1 MNRDYAKRLD
11 DLREKLSGFGK
22 ENLHDILHFIGVG
35 LEEIFGFKRCRIY
48 LEDLTEG
55 LLICAYA
62 MGEMKIEL
70 QGTSIF
76 ILPQTSLVAR
86 AFVDRRLYWT
96 WRNPEAKKMFN
107 KELAS
112 KFNIKEMAAIPIIYN
127 GKSIGVITVD
137 SSKEGEIA
145 DEETFETIKDFI
157 FSVSHSVDRAKR
169 FHQHLKFSKKVD
181 EAKIGEAASQMMR
194 SAVKIVGK
202 LTLASVLIPNEEKSP
217 LPPFNK
223 GGDNRGDYMKI
234 LATYSSRFEDKDIYE
249 DRHRVD
255 IIKGES
261 LIERIVYDDPE
272 RGIIYKYDT
281 VNPLYIP
288 DVKTESFKR
297 KPIAEKIGLT
307 SLYMVPRFDPVTKK
321 IICVVN
327 YYTKEKYKF
336 TQFEEELLCSHAEMV
351 EKVIRDVGREHIE
364 IEVLSEIAELL
375 SEPPPAPPL
384 TSSLS
389 PPSKGGEWG
398 GRKGGDE
405 GGVSVF
411 ATKVL
416 SKANELIDADT
427 GSIAIVRN
435 IDGVR
440 WLVVENEDGTL
451 IGAKSRGWRKK
462 AIPPLKVGGE
472 DLERR
477 ERSLTGYV
485 AHTKMPYLCNDV
497 KLEAAGKGFYREVS
511 EDVGSELAIPIL
523 YGDEVIGIINLDSF
537 KKGFFTEEHKRILT
551 IITSLVSSHIHDLL
565 KIQELQKEVHQL
577 KEDIG
582 YRAPN
587 VSSYSLGNIIGKSP
601 KIKDTIDVLN
611 KIVTPVFNRI
621 VSWREKINREERIGL
636 SSLLIMGETG
646 SGKEMLF
653 NNIYSRLNE
662 LYKKELKSNLPVRST
677 QTGNDLP
684 LKKTNIAAY
693 SGELTY
699 SELFGHKKG
708 SFTGADSDRKGIL
721 EEADGGVVFLDEIG
735 DADPKTQVQ
744 LLRFLDN
751 GGFYR
756 LGENRIRYSR
766 VFLIAAT
773 NKDLNNEIRHGRFRE
788 DLYYRLSE
796 LSIVIPPLR
805 ERREDIPDLSVH
817 FLSEINS
824 VYGRGNEIP
833 LLNKKAV
840 DFLLGYEFKGNVRE
854 LRSILLRAYFLKK
867 GREINRDD
875 LITAIGIESTRLTGG
890 KVFSSEDTVSGIYE
904 SIVSDVQDFWSALY
918 EPFINREINRE
929 TVKLVLNKAR
939 LNGDDSLPK
948 LAVRLKA
955 CKEGF
960 NKLPAEKK
968 KFISFRNFLYK
979 TVKITA

>member
-1 MNRDYAKRLD
+1 MNKDYAKRLD

-35 LEEIFGFKRCRIY
+35 MEEIFGFKRCRIY

-62 MGEMKIEL
+62 VGEMKSEL

-112 KFNIKEMAAIPIIYN
+112 KFNIKEMAAIPIIHN

-145 DEETFETIKDFI
+145 DKETFETVKDFI
-157 FSVSHSVDRAKR
+157 VSVSHSIDRAKR

-261 LIERIVYDDPE
+261 LIERIVDDDPE
-272 RGIIYKYDT
+272 RGIIYKHDT
-281 VNPLYIP
+281 VTPLYIP

-307 SLYMVPRFDPVTKK
+307 SLYMVPRFDPLTKK

-327 YYTKEKYKF
+327 YYTREKYKF

-364 IEVLSEIAELL
+364 IEVLNEIAELL
-375 SEPPPAPPL
+375 SEKSEDL
-384 TSSLS
+384 
-389 PPSKGGEWG
+389 
-398 GRKGGDE
+398 
-405 GGVSVF
+405 SVF

-440 WLVVENEDGTL
+440 WLVVENEDGIL

-497 KLEAAGKGFYREVS
+497 KLEVSGKGFYREVS

-551 IITSLVSSHIHDLL
+551 IITGLVSSHIHDLL

-587 VSSYSLGNIIGKSP
+587 VSSYSLGNIIGKSS
-601 KIKDTIDVLN
+601 KIKDIIDVLN

-662 LYKKELKSNLPVRST
+662 MYKKELKSN
-677 QTGNDLP
+677 NDLP

-773 NKDLNNEIRHGRFRE
+773 NKDLNNEIWQGRFRE

-824 VYGRGNEIP
+824 VYGKGDEIP

-867 GREINRDD
+867 GREINRND
-875 LITAIGIESTRLTGG
+875 LITAIGIESTYLTKS
-890 KVFSSEDTVSGIYE
+890 KVFSSKDTVSGIYE
-904 SIVSDVQDFWSALY
+904 SIVADDKDFWSAIY
-918 EPFINREINRE
+918 EPLINREISRE

-955 CKEGF
+955 CKKDF

>member
-35 LEEIFGFKRCRIY
+35 MEEIFGFKRCRIY

-62 MGEMKIEL
+62 VGEMKSEL

-112 KFNIKEMAAIPIIYN
+112 KFNIKEMAAIPILYN

-145 DEETFETIKDFI
+145 DKETLDTIKDFI
-157 FSVSHSVDRAKR
+157 VSVSHSIDRAKR

-202 LTLASVLIPNEEKSP
+202 LTLASVLIPNEAK
-217 LPPFNK
+217 
-223 GGDNRGDYMKI
+223 RGEDEDYMKI

-261 LIERIVYDDPE
+261 LIERIVDDDPE

-375 SEPPPAPPL
+375 SEPPPAPPFQ
-384 TSSLS
+384 
-389 PPSKGGEWG
+389 
-398 GRKGGDE
+398 GGDE

-462 AIPPLKVGGE
+462 AIPPLKIGGE

-485 AHTKMPYLCNDV
+485 AYTKAPYLCNDV
-497 KLEAAGKGFYREVS
+497 KLEASGKGFYREVS

-551 IITSLVSSHIHDLL
+551 IITNLVSSHIHDLL
-565 KIQELQKEVHQL
+565 KIQELQREVHQL

-587 VSSYSLGNIIGKSP
+587 VSSYSLGNIIGKSS

-621 VSWREKINREERIGL
+621 VSWREKINKEERIGL

-662 LYKKELKSNLPVRST
+662 LYKKELKSN
-677 QTGNDLP
+677 NDLP

-773 NKDLNNEIRHGRFRE
+773 NKDLNNEIRQGRFRE

-875 LITAIGIESTRLTGG
+875 LITAIGIKSNQLTVG
-890 KVFSSEDTVSGIYE
+890 KVFLSEDTVSGIYE
-904 SIVSDVQDFWSALY
+904 SIVSDDKDFWSVIY
-918 EPFINREINRE
+918 EPFINREISRE

-939 LNGDDSLPK
+939 LNGYDSLPK

-955 CKEGF
+955 CKKDF

-979 TVKITA
+979 TVKITG

>member
-35 LEEIFGFKRCRIY
+35 MEEIFGFKRSRIY

-62 MGEMKIEL
+62 MGEMKSEL

-112 KFNIKEMAAIPIIYN
+112 KFYIKEMAAIPILYN

-145 DEETFETIKDFI
+145 DKETFETIKDFI
-157 FSVSHSVDRAKR
+157 ASVSHSVDRAKR

-202 LTLASVLIPNEEKSP
+202 LTLASVLIPNEAK
-217 LPPFNK
+217 
-223 GGDNRGDYMKI
+223 RGEDEDYMKI

-272 RGIIYKYDT
+272 RGIIYKHDT

-327 YYTKEKYKF
+327 YYTREKYKF

-375 SEPPPAPPL
+375 SEREEDL
-384 TSSLS
+384 
-389 PPSKGGEWG
+389 
-398 GRKGGDE
+398 
-405 GGVSVF
+405 SVF

-435 IDGVR
+435 IDGAR

-485 AHTKMPYLCNDV
+485 AYTKAPYLCNDV
-497 KLEAAGKGFYREVS
+497 KLETAGKGFYREVS

-565 KIQELQKEVHQL
+565 KIQELQREVHQL

-662 LYKKELKSNLPVRST
+662 LYKKEIKSN
-677 QTGNDLP
+677 NDLP

-773 NKDLNNEIRHGRFRE
+773 NKDLNNEIRQGRFRE

-867 GREINRDD
+867 GREINRDG

-890 KVFSSEDTVSGIYE
+890 KVFSGEDTGTGIYE
-904 SIVSDVQDFWSALY
+904 SIVSNDKDFWSAIY
-918 EPFINREINRE
+918 EPFINREISRE
-929 TVKLVLNKAR
+929 SVKLVLNKAR

-960 NKLPAEKK
+960 SKLPAEKK

-979 TVKITA
+979 TVKITS

>member
-35 LEEIFGFKRCRIY
+35 MEEIFGFKRCRIY

-62 MGEMKIEL
+62 VGEMKSEL

-112 KFNIKEMAAIPIIYN
+112 KFNIKEMAAIPILYN

-145 DEETFETIKDFI
+145 DKETLDTIKDFI
-157 FSVSHSVDRAKR
+157 VSVSHSIDRAKR

-202 LTLASVLIPNEEKSP
+202 LTLASVLIPNEAK
-217 LPPFNK
+217 
-223 GGDNRGDYMKI
+223 RGEDEDYMKI

-261 LIERIVYDDPE
+261 LIERIVDDDPE

-375 SEPPPAPPL
+375 SEPPPAPPFQ
-384 TSSLS
+384 
-389 PPSKGGEWG
+389 
-398 GRKGGDE
+398 GGDE

-462 AIPPLKVGGE
+462 AIPPLKIGGE

-485 AHTKMPYLCNDV
+485 AYTKAPYLCNDV
-497 KLEAAGKGFYREVS
+497 KLEASGKGFYREVS

-551 IITSLVSSHIHDLL
+551 IITNLVSSHIHDLL
-565 KIQELQKEVHQL
+565 KIQELQREVHQL

-587 VSSYSLGNIIGKSP
+587 VSSYSLGNIIGKSS

-621 VSWREKINREERIGL
+621 VSWREKINKEERIGL

-662 LYKKELKSNLPVRST
+662 LYKKELKSN
-677 QTGNDLP
+677 NDLP

-773 NKDLNNEIRHGRFRE
+773 NKDLNNEIRQGRFRE

-875 LITAIGIESTRLTGG
+875 LITAIGIKSNQLTVG
-890 KVFSSEDTVSGIYE
+890 KVFLSEDTVSGIYE
-904 SIVSDVQDFWSALY
+904 SIVSDDKDFWSVIY
-918 EPFINREINRE
+918 EPFINREISRE

-955 CKEGF
+955 CKKDF

-979 TVKITA
+979 TVKITG

>member
-1 MNRDYAKRLD
+1 MNKDYTKRLD

-35 LEEIFGFKRCRIY
+35 MEEIFGFKRCRIY

-62 MGEMKIEL
+62 MGEMKSEL

-96 WRNPEAKKMFN
+96 WKNPEAKKMFN

-112 KFNIKEMAAIPIIYN
+112 KFNIKEMAAIPIIHN

-145 DEETFETIKDFI
+145 DKETLDTIKDFI
-157 FSVSHSVDRAKR
+157 VSVSHSVDRAKR

-223 GGDNRGDYMKI
+223 GGDSRGDYMKI

-261 LIERIVYDDPE
+261 LIERIVDDDPE

-327 YYTKEKYKF
+327 YYTRERYKF

-375 SEPPPAPPL
+375 SEKEEDL
-384 TSSLS
+384 
-389 PPSKGGEWG
+389 
-398 GRKGGDE
+398 
-405 GGVSVF
+405 SVF

-416 SKANELIDADT
+416 SRANELIDADT

-435 IDGVR
+435 VDGVR

-497 KLEAAGKGFYREVS
+497 KLEASGKGFYREVS

-551 IITSLVSSHIHDLL
+551 IITNLVSSHIHDLL
-565 KIQELQKEVHQL
+565 KIQELQREVHQL

-587 VSSYSLGNIIGKSP
+587 VSSYSLGNIIGKSS

-662 LYKKELKSNLPVRST
+662 LYKKELKSN
-677 QTGNDLP
+677 NDLP

-773 NKDLNNEIRHGRFRE
+773 NKDLNNEIRQGRFRE

-875 LITAIGIESTRLTGG
+875 LITAIGIESTQLTGG

-904 SIVSDVQDFWSALY
+904 SIVSDVQDFWSAIY
-918 EPFINREINRE
+918 EPFINREISRE
-929 TVKLVLNKAR
+929 TVKLVLNRAR

-955 CKEGF
+955 CKKDF

>member
-1 MNRDYAKRLD
+1 MDRDYAKRLD

-35 LEEIFGFKRCRIY
+35 MEEIFGFKRCRIY

-62 MGEMKIEL
+62 MGEMKTEL

-112 KFNIKEMAAIPIIYN
+112 KFNIKEMAAIPIIHN

-145 DEETFETIKDFI
+145 DKETFVIIKDFI
-157 FSVSHSVDRAKR
+157 VSVSHTIDRAKR

-202 LTLASVLIPNEEKSP
+202 LTLASVLIPNEAK
-217 LPPFNK
+217 
-223 GGDNRGDYMKI
+223 RGEDEDYMKI

-272 RGIIYKYDT
+272 RGIIYKHDT

-375 SEPPPAPPL
+375 SEKEEDL
-384 TSSLS
+384 
-389 PPSKGGEWG
+389 
-398 GRKGGDE
+398 
-405 GGVSVF
+405 SVF

-416 SKANELIDADT
+416 SRANELIDADT

-435 IDGVR
+435 IDGAR

-497 KLEAAGKGFYREVS
+497 KLEASGKGFYREVS

-551 IITSLVSSHIHDLL
+551 IITNLVSSHIHDLL
-565 KIQELQKEVHQL
+565 KIQELQREVHQL

-587 VSSYSLGNIIGKSP
+587 VSSYSLGNIIGKST
-601 KIKDTIDVLN
+601 KIKNTIDVLN

-621 VSWREKINREERIGL
+621 VSWREKINKEERIGL

-662 LYKKELKSNLPVRST
+662 LYKKEIKSN
-677 QTGNDLP
+677 NDLP

-773 NKDLNNEIRHGRFRE
+773 NKDLNNEIRQGRFRE

-867 GREINRDD
+867 GREIKRDD
-875 LITAIGIESTRLTGG
+875 LITAIGIESTQLTGG
-890 KVFSSEDTVSGIYE
+890 KVFSGEDTISGIYE
-904 SIVSDVQDFWSALY
+904 SIVSDDKDFWSAIY
-918 EPFINREINRE
+918 EPFIKREINRE

-960 NKLPAEKK
+960 SKLPAEKK

>member
-1 MNRDYAKRLD
+1 
-11 DLREKLSGFGK
+11 
-22 ENLHDILHFIGVG
+22 
-35 LEEIFGFKRCRIY
+35 
-48 LEDLTEG
+48 
-55 LLICAYA
+55 
-62 MGEMKIEL
+62 MGEMKSEL

-96 WRNPEAKKMFN
+96 WKNPEAKKMFN

-112 KFNIKEMAAIPIIYN
+112 KFNIKEMAAIPIIHN

-145 DEETFETIKDFI
+145 DKETLETIKDFI
-157 FSVSHSVDRAKR
+157 VSVSHSIDRAKR

-234 LATYSSRFEDKDIYE
+234 LATYSSKFEDKDIYE

-261 LIERIVYDDPE
+261 LIERIVDDDPE

-307 SLYMVPRFDPVTKK
+307 SLYMVPRFDPLTKK

-327 YYTKEKYKF
+327 YYTREKYKF

-364 IEVLSEIAELL
+364 IEVLNEIAELL
-375 SEPPPAPPL
+375 SEKSEDL
-384 TSSLS
+384 
-389 PPSKGGEWG
+389 
-398 GRKGGDE
+398 
-405 GGVSVF
+405 SVF

-440 WLVVENEDGTL
+440 WLVVENEDGIL

-497 KLEAAGKGFYREVS
+497 KLEASGKGFYREVS

-551 IITSLVSSHIHDLL
+551 IITNLVSSHIHDLL
-565 KIQELQKEVHQL
+565 KIQELQREVHQL

-587 VSSYSLGNIIGKSP
+587 VSSYSLGNIIGKSS

-662 LYKKELKSNLPVRST
+662 LYKKEIKSN
-677 QTGNDLP
+677 NDLP

-773 NKDLNNEIRHGRFRE
+773 NKDLNNEIRQGRFRE

-875 LITAIGIESTRLTGG
+875 LITAIGIESTQLTWG

-904 SIVSDVQDFWSALY
+904 SIVSDVQDFWSAIY
-918 EPFINREINRE
+918 EPFINREISRE

-955 CKEGF
+955 CKKDF

>member
-35 LEEIFGFKRCRIY
+35 MEEIFGFKRCRIY

-62 MGEMKIEL
+62 MGEMKSEL

-96 WRNPEAKKMFN
+96 WKNPEAKKMFN

-112 KFNIKEMAAIPIIYN
+112 KFNIKEMAAIPIIHN

-145 DEETFETIKDFI
+145 DKETLEIIKDFI
-157 FSVSHSVDRAKR
+157 VSVSHSVDRAKR

-261 LIERIVYDDPE
+261 LIERIVDDDPE

-327 YYTKEKYKF
+327 YYTREKYKF

-375 SEPPPAPPL
+375 SEKEEDL
-384 TSSLS
+384 
-389 PPSKGGEWG
+389 
-398 GRKGGDE
+398 
-405 GGVSVF
+405 SVF

-416 SKANELIDADT
+416 SRANELIDADT

-435 IDGVR
+435 VDGVR

-497 KLEAAGKGFYREVS
+497 KLEASGKGFYREVS

-551 IITSLVSSHIHDLL
+551 IITNLVSSHIHDLL
-565 KIQELQKEVHQL
+565 KIQELQREVHQL

-587 VSSYSLGNIIGKSP
+587 VSSYSLGNIIGKSS

-662 LYKKELKSNLPVRST
+662 LNKKELKSN
-677 QTGNDLP
+677 NDLP

-773 NKDLNNEIRHGRFRE
+773 NKDLNNEIRQGRFRE

-875 LITAIGIESTRLTGG
+875 LITAIGIESTQLTGG

-904 SIVSDVQDFWSALY
+904 SIVSDVQDFWSAIY
-918 EPFINREINRE
+918 EPFINREISRE

-955 CKEGF
+955 CKKDF
-960 NKLPAEKK
+960 SKLPAEKK

>member
-35 LEEIFGFKRCRIY
+35 MEEIFGFKRCRIY

-62 MGEMKIEL
+62 VGEMKSEL

-112 KFNIKEMAAIPIIYN
+112 KFNIKEMAAIPILYN

-145 DEETFETIKDFI
+145 DKETLDTIKDFI
-157 FSVSHSVDRAKR
+157 VSVSHSIDRAKR

-261 LIERIVYDDPE
+261 LIERIVDDDPE
-272 RGIIYKYDT
+272 RGIIYKHDT
-281 VNPLYIP
+281 VTPLYIP

-307 SLYMVPRFDPVTKK
+307 SLYMVPRFDPLTKK

-327 YYTKEKYKF
+327 YYTREKYKF

-364 IEVLSEIAELL
+364 IEVLNEIAELL
-375 SEPPPAPPL
+375 SEKSEDL
-384 TSSLS
+384 
-389 PPSKGGEWG
+389 
-398 GRKGGDE
+398 
-405 GGVSVF
+405 SVF

-497 KLEAAGKGFYREVS
+497 KLEVSGKGFYREVS

-551 IITSLVSSHIHDLL
+551 IIARLVSSHIHDLL
-565 KIQELQKEVHQL
+565 RIQELQQEVRQL
-577 KEDIG
+577 KKDIG

-587 VSSYSLGNIIGKSP
+587 VSSYSLDNIIGKSL
-601 KIKDTIDVLN
+601 KIKDVIEVINTIV
-611 KIVTPVFNRI
+611 VPVFNRI
-621 VSWREKINREERIGL
+621 VSWGEKGTIEERIGL
-636 SSLLIMGETG
+636 SSLLIIGETG
-646 SGKEMLF
+646 SGKEILF
-653 NNIYSRLNE
+653 NNIYSKLNE
-662 LYKKELKSNLPVRST
+662 MYKKERAPTVN
-677 QTGNDLP
+677 LP

-773 NKDLNNEIRHGRFRE
+773 NKDLNNEIWQGRFRE

-805 ERREDIPDLSVH
+805 ERREDIPDLSAH
-817 FLSEINS
+817 FLSEIHS
-824 VYGRGNEIP
+824 VYGRGGVIP
-833 LLNKKAV
+833 ELTEDAIK
-840 DFLLGYEFKGNVRE
+840 FFMEYEFKGNVRE
-854 LRSILLRAYFLKK
+854 LRSILLRGYFLKE
-867 GREINRDD
+867 GRRVDKDGIIAALRFEPKSADEMTADSLKENRASEIYRS
-875 LITAIGIESTRLTGG
+875 II
-890 KVFSSEDTVSGIYE
+890 SGDE
-904 SIVSDVQDFWSALY
+904 DFWSAIY
-918 EPFINREINRE
+918 NPFKMREIPRDV
-929 TVKLVLNKAR
+929 VKLILEKAR
-939 LNGDDSLPK
+939 INGDISLPMI
-948 LAVRLKA
+948 AVKLKA
-955 CKEGF
+955 CKKDF
-960 NKLPAEKK
+960 SKSAVEKK
-968 KFISFRNFLYK
+968 KYISFRNFLYK
-979 TVKITA
+979 TVKITL

>member
-1 MNRDYAKRLD
+1 MDRDYGKRLD
-11 DLREKLSGFGK
+11 NLREKLSGFGK
-22 ENLHDILHFIGVG
+22 ENLHDILHFLGVG
-35 LEEIFGFKRCRIY
+35 LDEIFGFKRCRIY

-62 MGEMKIEL
+62 IGEMKTEL

-76 ILPQTSLVAR
+76 ISPQTSLVAR
-86 AFVDRRLYWT
+86 AFVDRILYWT
-96 WRNPEAKKMFN
+96 WKNIEAKKMFN

-145 DEETFETIKDFI
+145 DERTIEIIKDFI
-157 FSVSHSVDRAKR
+157 SGISYTIDRAKR

-202 LTLASVLIPNEEKSP
+202 LTLASVLIPNEAK
-217 LPPFNK
+217 
-223 GGDNRGDYMKI
+223 RGEDEDYMKI

-272 RGIIYKYDT
+272 RGIIYRHDT

-327 YYTKEKYKF
+327 YYTREKYKF

-375 SEPPPAPPL
+375 SEKSEDL
-384 TSSLS
+384 
-389 PPSKGGEWG
+389 
-398 GRKGGDE
+398 
-405 GGVSVF
+405 SVF

-427 GSIAIVRN
+427 GSIAIVKN
-435 IDGVR
+435 MGGVR
-440 WLVVENEDGTL
+440 WLVVENDDGTL

-472 DLERR
+472 DLERK

-485 AHTKMPYLCNDV
+485 AYTKAPYLCNDV
-497 KLEAAGKGFYREVS
+497 KSEAVGKGFYREVA
-511 EDVGSELAIPIL
+511 EDVNSELAVPIL
-523 YGDEVIGIINLDSF
+523 YGNEIIGIINLDSF
-537 KKGFFTEEHKRILT
+537 KRGFFTEEHKRILT
-551 IITSLVSSHIHDLL
+551 IIARLVSSHIHDLL
-565 KIQELQKEVHQL
+565 KIQELQEEVHYL

-582 YRAPN
+582 FRAPN
-587 VSSYSLGNIIGKSP
+587 VSSYSLGNIIGKSS

-611 KIVTPVFNRI
+611 KIVIPVFNRI
-621 VSWREKINREERIGL
+621 VSWKEKVSREERIGL

-662 LYKKELKSNLPVRST
+662 LYKKELNSN
-677 QTGNDLP
+677 NDLP

-773 NKDLNNEIRHGRFRE
+773 NKNLSDEIRHGRFRE

-796 LSIVIPPLR
+796 LSIAIPPLR

-824 VYGRGNEIP
+824 VYGRGGEIP
-833 LLNKKAV
+833 LLNKKAI
-840 DFLLGYEFKGNVRE
+840 DFLLNYEFKGNVRE

-875 LITAIGIESTRLTGG
+875 LIAAIGIESKTGNMLQNNL
-890 KVFSSEDTVSGIYE
+890 KEDAVSGIYE
-904 SIVSDVQDFWSALY
+904 SIVSEDKDFWSAIY
-918 EPFINREINRE
+918 EPFIRRELSRDI
-929 TVKLVLNKAR
+929 VKSVLNMAR
-939 LNGDDSLPK
+939 QNGDDSLPR

-955 CKEGF
+955 CKKDF
-960 NKLPAEKK
+960 NKFPAEKK